1 MTKKDKD
8 LASARIQLEH
18 IKGIL
23 EQTMEL
29 VNNIDKKFETTQ
41 NVEEIVIFSNLY
53 DEMCDELGVEE
64 IETMGIS

>member
-23 EQTMEL
+23 EQTMEI
-29 VNNIDKKFETTQ
+29 VDNIDKKFETTQ

>member
-8 LASARIQLEH
+8 LASARIQLDH

-29 VNNIDKKFETTQ
+29 IENIDKKFETTQ
-41 NVEEIVIFSNLY
+41 SVDEIVIFSNLY
-53 DEMCDELGVEE
+53 DEMCEELGVDE

>member
-29 VNNIDKKFETTQ
+29 VDNIDKKFETTQ